1 VTNTLPTASWAI
13 DCPSDSQC
21 TVAGTH
27 SAITF
32 DPKVPGTPKPLEL
45 NTGPVSDWINGL
57 TYLACPTT
65 AQCTAADA
73 GGKEVTFDPVPPP
86 PPKATPK
93 TLSLTSKKV
102 AAIVGVLPSAKPG
115 DKVTARLSQGAKVRK
130 RATLKVADDTS
141 VTWRLGRLRPGTYV
155 ARFVVAGKTV
165 KTTKI
170 TVRRG

>member
-1 VTNTLPTASWAI
+1 V
-13 DCPSDSQC
+13 
-21 TVAGTH
+21 
-27 SAITF
+27 AITF
-32 DPKVPGTPKPLEL
+32 DPKVPGTPKPLDL
-45 NTGPVSDWINGL
+45 DTGPASEWIVAMIFV
-57 TYLACPTT
+57 ACPTT
-65 AQCTAADA
+65 EQCTGADA

-93 TLSLTSKKV
+93 ALSLTSKKV
-102 AAIVGVLPSAKPG
+102 ATIVGVVPSAKPG
-115 DKVTARLSQGAKVRK
+115 DKVTARLTQGAKVRK

-141 VTWRLGRLRPGTYV
+141 VTWRLGRLRPGVYL